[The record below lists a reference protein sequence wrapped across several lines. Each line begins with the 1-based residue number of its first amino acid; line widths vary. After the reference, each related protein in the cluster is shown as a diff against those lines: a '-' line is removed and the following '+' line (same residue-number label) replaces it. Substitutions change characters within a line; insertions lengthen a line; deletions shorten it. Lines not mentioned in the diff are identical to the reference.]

1 MFWLFVGSDM
11 EYDTDQCTDEQL
23 KDATR
28 YILIRKLTQS
38 YKFNQKYLKN
48 TFKNKILFTSI
59 YKIFILSN

>member
-1 MFWLFVGSDM
+1 M

-38 YKFNQKYLKN
+38 YKFNRNILLKIISDILLPFAKYLSKVIRGN
-48 TFKNKILFTSI
+48 LF
-59 YKIFILSN
+59 